1 MMDTSENRKVNCMDT
16 NEPLIAFFAMGNIAQ
31 RTKEL
36 LGEYM
41 RRRDE
46 PLSPDR
52 REYLTLTLHHIDYV
66 REGFKI
72 TLRTTAVRDLS
83 ELRDLIRQTLM
94 TWDWLEEFDLELQPD
109 TEIHHPLKQTLAF
122 AHSYITLG
130 VLPRLPAWAVTYPE
144 NPPTYADIPV
154 PHTPGEILARID
166 ELETVLAEAT
176 AKPKREADPEPLRRT
191 YGFFETSAWLVSRH
205 LGLFLGE

>member
-1 MMDTSENRKVNCMDT
+1 MNA
-16 NEPLIAFFAMGNIAQ
+16 NEPLITFFAMGNVAR

-36 LGEYM
+36 LEEYV

-46 PLSPDR
+46 PLPVDR
-52 REYLTLTLHHIDYV
+52 QAYLGLTLHHIDHV

-72 TLRTTAVRDLS
+72 TLRTTSVRDLS
-83 ELRDLIRQTLM
+83 ELRDLIQETLM
-94 TWDWLEEFDLELQPD
+94 TWDWLEAFNLELEPD
-109 TEIHHPLKQTLAF
+109 TQIHYPLEQTLAF
-122 AHSYITLG
+122 AHSLVTLG
-130 VLPRLPAWAVTYPE
+130 VLPRLPAWAVTYPDY
-144 NPPTYADIPV
+144 PATYADIPV

-166 ELETVLAEAT
+166 ELETVLSEAT
-176 AKPKREADPEPLRRT
+176 ARPQRAADPEPLRRT

>member
-1 MMDTSENRKVNCMDT
+1 MDTS
-16 NEPLIAFFAMGNIAQ
+16 EPLIAFFAMGNIAQ

-46 PLSPDR
+46 PLSPEGQRDV
-52 REYLTLTLHHIDYV
+52 TWTLHHIDNV

-72 TLRTTAVRDLS
+72 TLRTTSVQDLS
-83 ELRDLIRQTLM
+83 ELRELIQQTLM
-94 TWDWLEEFDLELQPD
+94 TWDWLEAYNLELQPS
-109 TEIHHPLKQTLAF
+109 TEIHYPLQQTLAF
-122 AHSYITLG
+122 AHSFVTLG
-130 VLPRLPAWAVTYPE
+130 VLPRLPAWAVTYPGE
-144 NPPTYADIPV
+144 PPTYADIPV

-166 ELETVLAEAT
+166 ELETVLSEAT
-176 AKPKREADPEPLRRT
+176 ARPRRAADPEPLRRT

-205 LGLFLGE
+205 MGLFLGE

>member
-1 MMDTSENRKVNCMDT
+1 MDT
-16 NEPLIAFFAMGNIAQ
+16 NEPLVVFFGMGNIAHQ
-31 RTKEL
+31 TKEL

-41 RRRDE
+41 RRRGE
-46 PLSPDR
+46 PLSPER
-52 REYLTLTLHHIDYV
+52 QKNLTLTLHHIEHV

-72 TLRTTAVRDLS
+72 TLHTTSVRDLS

-94 TWDWLEEFDLELQPD
+94 SWDWLEEMGLELRPD
-109 TEIHHPLKQTLAF
+109 EEIHQPLEQTLAF

-130 VLPRLPAWAVTYPE
+130 VLPRLPAHAITFPGV
-144 NPPTYADIPV
+144 PPTYADIPV
-154 PHTPGEILARID
+154 PHTPGEILERID
-166 ELETVLAEAT
+166 ELEKVLSQAT
-176 AKPKREADPEPLRRT
+176 AQPKRAADPEPLRRT

>member
-1 MMDTSENRKVNCMDT
+1 MNCEVKGMDT
-16 NEPLIAFFAMGNIAQ
+16 NEPLITFYAMGNVAQ

-41 RRRDE
+41 RRRDT
-46 PLSPDR
+46 PLSSDR
-52 REYLTLTLHHIDYV
+52 QKYLTLTLHHIDNV

-72 TLRTTAVRDLS
+72 TLRTTEVRDLS
-83 ELRDLIRQTLM
+83 ELRELIQQTLM
-94 TWDWLEEFDLELQPD
+94 TWDWLEAFNLELEPD
-109 TEIHHPLKQTLAF
+109 TEIYYPLEQTLAF
-122 AHSYITLG
+122 AHSYVTLG

-144 NPPTYADIPV
+144 TPPTYADIPV
-154 PHTPGEILARID
+154 PHTPGEVLARID
-166 ELETVLAEAT
+166 ELEMVLSEAT
-176 AKPKREADPEPLRRT
+176 AKPRREADPEPLRRT

>member
-1 MMDTSENRKVNCMDT
+1 MDT
-16 NEPLIAFFAMGNIAQ
+16 NEPLIVFFAMGNIAQ
-31 RTKEL
+31 RTKKL

-52 REYLTLTLHHIDYV
+52 QESLTLTFHHIENV

-72 TLRTTAVRDLS
+72 TLRTSAVRDLS
-83 ELRDLIRQTLM
+83 ELRDLIQQTLT
-94 TWDWLEEFDLELQPD
+94 TWEWLEALNLKLELD
-109 TEIHHPLKQTLAF
+109 TEIHYPLQQALAF
-122 AHSYITLG
+122 AHSYVTLG

-144 NPPTYADIPV
+144 FPATYADIPV
-154 PHTPGEILARID
+154 PHTPGEILSRID
-166 ELETVLAEAT
+166 ELEMVLSEAT

-191 YGFFETSAWLVSRH
+191 YGFFETSAWLVQRH